1 MSRKRTCAISSSI
14 SFLLSAPI
22 QEERKHARTFII
34 YSRRR
39 CREKVQNCPKK
50 SLQEARSLNPSA
62 CSGQAKPFDS
72 LTLAQD
78 RVEWL
83 RFFSFTKSPAISAS
97 FLARDHFL
105 IWISRFRAEP
115 SVAWGSKYTRW
126 SLG

>member
-14 SFLLSAPI
+14 LFLTSVAI
-22 QEERKHARTFII
+22 QEETKLLEVD
-34 YSRRR
+34 SLLCCRR
-39 CREKVQNCPKK
+39 CRAKVRNGPKK
-50 SLQEARSLNPSA
+50 WLREA
-62 CSGQAKPFDS
+62 QPFDS

-115 SVAWGSKYTRW
+115 SVV
-126 SLG
+126 